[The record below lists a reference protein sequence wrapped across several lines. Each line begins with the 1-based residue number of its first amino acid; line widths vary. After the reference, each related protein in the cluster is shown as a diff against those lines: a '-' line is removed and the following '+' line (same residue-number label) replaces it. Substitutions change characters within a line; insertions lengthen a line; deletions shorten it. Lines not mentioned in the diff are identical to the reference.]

1 MHFFRHND
9 DYISLPNQEVLFT
22 LPFSL
27 FGHIEKRSLTALGWR
42 WRKRA
47 VVLNSSGHLIIY
59 KYFLEGIGAGKPFL
73 GRIIHLDAVQYI
85 QARMDKDVCYI
96 KIYDHSRRRIELR
109 IKGTKARLWAA
120 KVFMYEAPLNDCKQR
135 SKSAEIEWPI
145 ERPLK
150 VLDSKISTSSI
161 YDVSA
166 TSANCMKESSKI
178 TIASVSSESLPDYTT
193 SDVSYQ
199 SSQFSDQILDM
210 ERIRISEVVT
220 ACRTDSE
227 LSNDERISMQG
238 DNMICEKCKDQKFE
252 ANGLL
257 KCSKSVPEF
266 IAADEFP
273 TAKEAIRSISFDQL
287 DRVIVSRQD
296 RFRKHLQSMIE
307 SQFYESL
314 SDCSLNYSISSIQKL
329 HAQAGKM
336 SQVYIAYNRLFIKN
350 EVPPK
355 HQITQHS
362 GPSLP
367 LSIDINC
374 KLREELK
381 HDDQND
387 TDIVYR
393 F

>member
-178 TIASVSSESLPDYTT
+178 TIASVSSE
-193 SDVSYQ
+193 
-199 SSQFSDQILDM
+199 DM

-273 TAKEAIRSISFDQL
+273 TAKEASRSISFDQL

-374 KLREELK
+374 KLRELK

>member
-9 DYISLPNQEVLFT
+9 DYISLPDQKVLFS

-42 WRKRA
+42 WRKRT
-47 VVLNSSGHLIIY
+47 VVLNPSGHLIIY
-59 KYFLEGIGAGKPFL
+59 KYFLEGIGAGKPFM
-73 GRIIHLDAVQYI
+73 GRIIHLDAAQYI
-85 QARMDKDVCYI
+85 QARMNKDVCYI
-96 KIYDHSRRRIELR
+96 KIYDYSRRRIELR

-120 KVFMYEAPLNDCKQR
+120 KIFMYEAPLNDCKQR
-135 SKSAEIEWPI
+135 STSTEIEWPI

-150 VLDSKISTSSI
+150 VLDSKISTSSV

-166 TSANCMKESSKI
+166 VNANCIKESSKI
-178 TIASVSSESLPDYTT
+178 IASVSSESLPDYTT
-193 SDVSYQ
+193 SDASYQ
-199 SSQFSDQILDM
+199 SSQFSAQILDV
-210 ERIRISEVVT
+210 ERFKISEVVT
-220 ACRTDSE
+220 ACETDSE
-227 LSNDERISMQG
+227 LSNGERISMQG
-238 DNMICEKCKDQKFE
+238 GNMMFEKCKNQKFD
-252 ANGLL
+252 AIGLL

-266 IAADEFP
+266 IATAEFP
-273 TAKEAIRSISFDQL
+273 AAKEASRSISFDQL
-287 DRVIVSRQD
+287 DTVMVSRQD

-307 SQFYESL
+307 SQFYENL
-314 SDCSLNYSISSIQKL
+314 TDCSLNYSISSIQKL
-329 HAQAGKM
+329 HAQAGRM
-336 SQVYIAYNRLFIKN
+336 SQVYIAYNTLFIKN

-355 HQITQHS
+355 HQITQRF

-381 HDDQND
+381 HNDQNN